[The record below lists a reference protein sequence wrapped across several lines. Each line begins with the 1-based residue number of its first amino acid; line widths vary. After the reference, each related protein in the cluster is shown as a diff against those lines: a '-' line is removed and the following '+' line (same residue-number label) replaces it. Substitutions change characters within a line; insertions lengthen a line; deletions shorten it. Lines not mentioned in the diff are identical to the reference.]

1 MPIYLKGARAET
13 SYRILYK
20 SKDRYNV
27 QYVISR
33 FGINK
38 ITYNQKEILIMNNYI
53 IYNQKIASKL
63 MERGYNLLKIEKN
76 KNKESLNIYIFKYK
90 DGIENS
96 LKEIL
101 NG

>member
-1 MPIYLKGARAET
+1 MK
-13 SYRILYK
+13 
-20 SKDRYNV
+20 
-27 QYVISR
+27 
-33 FGINK
+33 
-38 ITYNQKEILIMNNYI
+38 NYI

-90 DGIENS
+90 NGIENS

-101 NG
+101 ENGQY